1 MCRERDASSRSTCR
15 ANRLSGRARAGC
27 NHLHERKES
36 NGCAMQCLRA
46 RALEDRRARR
56 PPRATARADE
66 HRVPVPQLRP
76 AVVPVVFGTQ
86 RLRVGTARSG
96 RAIRGRRRGRSDR
109 RFVLE
114 SPGACHVSGLPAR
127 RFRGRRPCRPPG
139 AHARLRALVL
149 PVPKMPV
156 LVGSHLECGRDVF
169 LDGHRQPDGEEP
181 RDGNRGSAP
190 LQLVPSLSG
199 DAVMPAPAFNEA
211 APAAAVVRFPCAP
224 PRSIRTPSPRAWAG
238 RAP

>member
-1 MCRERDASSRSTCR
+1 
-15 ANRLSGRARAGC
+15 
-27 NHLHERKES
+27 
-36 NGCAMQCLRA
+36 MQCLHA
-46 RALEDRRARR
+46 RTLEDRRARR
-56 PPRATARADE
+56 SPGATARAHE

-76 AVVPVVFGTQ
+76 AVVPVVFGAQ
-86 RLRVGTARSG
+86 RLHLGTARSG

-156 LVGSHLECGRDVF
+156 LLGSHIECGRDVF
-169 LDGHRQPDGEEP
+169 LEGHRQTHVEES
-181 RDGNRGSAP
+181 RDGDRGSAP

-199 DAVMPAPAFNEA
+199 DPVRPARDFSEA
-211 APAAAVVRFPCAP
+211 ARAAAAARFPLAP
-224 PRSIRTPSPRAWAG
+224 PRSTRTPSPRAWAG